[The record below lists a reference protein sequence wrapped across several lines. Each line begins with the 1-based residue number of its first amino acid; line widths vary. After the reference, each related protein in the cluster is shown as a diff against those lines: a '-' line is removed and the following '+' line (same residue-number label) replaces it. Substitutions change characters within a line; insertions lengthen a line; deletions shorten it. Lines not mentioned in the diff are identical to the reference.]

1 MFTVKSG
8 TRSTSFRLKLWE
20 EQLAMELGQR
30 AFWPRDQGKLS
41 PRADICTESCS
52 MKRPVKKQ
60 EEDGDLFFPRE
71 RGKDRQV

>member
-1 MFTVKSG
+1 
-8 TRSTSFRLKLWE
+8 
-20 EQLAMELGQR
+20 MELGQR
-30 AFWPRDQGKLS
+30 AFWPRHQGKLS
-41 PRADICTESCS
+41 PGADICTEPCS